1 MTIKSKAIV
10 LKNNLPKKKP
20 PKYKTLVIPSIQS
33 TNALTMDLKT
43 KKVCCNAVFTR
54 FNETILVELTNHYW
68 PWNEEGEEVEYKI
81 VDKARKNRDASR
93 SKAEKKKKVF
103 LKKLE
108 RTQKTRSE
116 GLDRVAYNAKSVE
129 SFERSVE

>member
-1 MTIKSKAIV
+1 MKNEFCWRDGETIKSKAIV

-68 PWNEEGEEVEYKI
+68 PWNEEREEVDYKI
-81 VDKARKNRDASR
+81 VEKTRKDRDAPR
-93 SKAEKKKKVF
+93 SKAEKKTKSLF
-103 LKKLE
+103 GE
-108 RTQKTRSE
+108 IEADSE
-116 GLDRVAYNAKSVE
+116 DSRRRAC
-129 SFERSVE
+129 

>member
-1 MTIKSKAIV
+1 M

-43 KKVCCNAVFTR
+43 KKVCCNAVFTG

-68 PWNEEGEEVEYKI
+68 PWNEEGEIVDYKI
-81 VDKARKNRDASR
+81 VEKTREDRDAPR
-93 SKAEKKKKVF
+93 SKAEKKKRVSLVK
-103 LKKLE
+103 LKQ
-108 RTQKTRSE
+108 TQKTRSV
-116 GLDRVAYNAKSVE
+116 GLARVVYDAKRVQ
-129 SFERSVE
+129 